1 MVFSPM
7 SIAQTDNASRKPLR
21 LWPGVVIAVGYLGS
35 PDVLP
40 AALREREVAPRTRR
54 PLAEL
59 VFEDRWGVT
68 SSLFR

>member
-1 MVFSPM
+1 M
-7 SIAQTDNASRKPLR
+7 
-21 LWPGVVIAVGYLGS
+21 IAVGYLGS

-40 AALREREVAPRTRR
+40 APLRERELAPRTRR

-59 VFEDRWGVT
+59 VFEDRWGVA